1 MKKTLLLLAA
11 SVACAFP
18 ALAQK
23 TYTLTS
29 PDGRLRTTVAAGD
42 ALTYAVTL
50 DGRPILDASPLSLTL
65 DNGTTWGIAPR
76 VAGVSRTSVDTAI
89 PSPFYSSAEVR
100 DRYNGLTLKMRGD
113 WSVEFRTY
121 DEGIAPR
128 QRPRQQRCGQQDD
141 DRFNRFHASVRVLVL
156 TSPPEAERRVERK
169 EERAEHDGGDPRQQ
183 GVADAQRIARKEQPH
198 DACGDQRV
206 EQTLP
211 PCGFDAY
218 PRREQIT
225 RETGCIP
232 R

>member
-76 VAGVSRTSVDTAI
+76 VTGVSRTSVDTAI
-89 PSPFYSSAEVR
+89 PSPFYRSAEVR

-113 WSVEFRTY
+113 WSVEFRAY
-121 DEGIAPR
+121 DDGVAY
-128 QRPRQQRCGQQDD
+128 
-141 DRFNRFHASVRVLVL
+141 RFVS
-156 TSPPEAERRVERK
+156 
-169 EERAEHDGGDPRQQ
+169 RAEKPFNIVSEQAEYRFPCLLYTSDA
-183 GVADAQRIARKEQPH
+183 AD
-198 DACGDQRV
+198 D
-206 EQTLP
+206 
-211 PCGFDAY
+211 
-218 PRREQIT
+218 
-225 RETGCIP
+225 
-232 R
+232 